1 MLFWLVFRDILEV
14 NHTCKLLLLF
24 WNIKKFVWFCP
35 VQTKHKFTLTSSFC
49 EAVRGDSDAH
59 FLFLSFS
66 HQRGEADLRSC
77 QDPALTSD
85 SGWSTHATQEQKDFH
100 GASPHH
106 QSEFCSQEHFL
117 SDPSDL
123 SSWPSHVGDGRWV
136 HLIHASG
143 QDDQGALL
151 RHLAIWWYIVHTL
164 CHTLVFVSAGWLMSK
179 KLLHLLQSAKKLR
192 NFFENVPSNCTKN
205 TSPNGTSLLPK
216 SIIYKT

>member
-1 MLFWLVFRDILEV
+1 MPHLSNHFWHPTEVCPKSRNDSCQAPKYFLYYRTMLFWLVFRDTLQV
-14 NHTCKLLLLF
+14 NHTCKLLLLC
-24 WNIKKFVWFCP
+24 WNIKYYVWFCP

-49 EAVRGDSDAH
+49 GAVRGDPDVH
-59 FLFLSFS
+59 VPFLSFS
-66 HQRGEADLRSC
+66 HQRGEANLRSC

-100 GASPHH
+100 GASPHN

-117 SDPSDL
+117 SKPSDP

-164 CHTLVFVSAGWLMSK
+164 CHTLCLCVCRLVD
-179 KLLHLLQSAKKLR
+179 
-192 NFFENVPSNCTKN
+192 E
-205 TSPNGTSLLPK
+205 
-216 SIIYKT
+216 